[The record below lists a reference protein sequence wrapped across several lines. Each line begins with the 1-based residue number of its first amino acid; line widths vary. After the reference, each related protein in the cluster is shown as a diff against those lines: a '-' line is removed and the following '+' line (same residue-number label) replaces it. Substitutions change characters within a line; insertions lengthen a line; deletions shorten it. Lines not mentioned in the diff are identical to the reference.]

1 MINSQS
7 LVVEQPNSTKF
18 VSIKVQPKQGNKN
31 ISHDLNENEL
41 GSIVWKPARKKTLN
55 LVILIY
61 EISNFSLFFIS
72 KSYIMSLQD

>member
-55 LVILIY
+55 LDILIY
-61 EISNFSLFFIS
+61 ENLKIFLYSLYLSHI
-72 KSYIMSLQD
+72 L

>member
-55 LVILIY
+55 LDII
-61 EISNFSLFFIS
+61 
-72 KSYIMSLQD
+72 K